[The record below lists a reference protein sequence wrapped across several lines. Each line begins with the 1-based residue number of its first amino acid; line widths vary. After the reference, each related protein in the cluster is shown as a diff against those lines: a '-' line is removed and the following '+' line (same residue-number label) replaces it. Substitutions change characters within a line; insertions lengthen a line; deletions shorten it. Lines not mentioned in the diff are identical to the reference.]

1 MALYR
6 LYSDNSLSMLS
17 SVEAGLLK
25 SIDMRPCHIPTCSS
39 ALLRGADALE
49 AEEGATP

>member
-1 MALYR
+1 MGPYR
-6 LYSDNSLSMLS
+6 LHSDYSLSMLS

-25 SIDMRPCHIPTCSS
+25 SRDTHPCHVPASS
-39 ALLRGADALE
+39 RPRRRGADALE